1 MSALNSNLERS
12 LYTGFINRH
21 IPTYKE
27 YLPQLIVNDKKEGK
41 KVLTTIIQELNYCDE
56 FWFSVAFI
64 TTSGLATLIETL
76 INLENR
82 GVKGKILVSQYLNF
96 THPEALKR
104 LLQFKHIELKIAVEG
119 DFHSKGYLFK
129 KSEVYTLIIG
139 SSNLTSSALCSNIEW
154 NLKITATPISYII
167 ANAIKEFTA
176 EYDKAVFV
184 DKAFIDNYTILYN
197 KQVDYSKM
205 LKKELEISNQKE
217 IIPNSMQVEALKN
230 IEYLREQGKTKALLI
245 SATGTGKTFLSAF
258 DVKKVNPKKFLFV
271 VHRLN
276 IAQAAM
282 RAYQTILGN
291 DKKVGV
297 YSGNQKD
304 LEADFIFS
312 TVQTISK
319 EDNLNLFSPS
329 HFHYIVIDESHRSGA
344 DSYQK
349 LINYFKP
356 KFLLGMTATP
366 ERTDGADIF
375 KLFDYNIA
383 FEIRLH
389 RALEENILSP
399 FHYYGVTD
407 ITVDGTLLDE
417 TRDILKLASNERLDR
432 IVEKAKLYGTDN
444 GKVRGLIFCSSIPE
458 CQALYLG
465 LNSRGLK
472 TKALTGEN
480 TEEERVAAINLLEN
494 DELDYIITVDIFNEG
509 IDIPS
514 VNQIIMLRPT
524 QSAIIFVQQL
534 GRGLRKVDNK
544 DYLTVIDFI
553 GNYKNN
559 FLVPVALYGDTTYN
573 KDTLRKLMA
582 SGSSLIP
589 GTSTINFDLIA
600 REKIFDAINAAN
612 MELKRD
618 LVTDYNLLKYK
629 LGKIPMMV
637 DFLEHGSRDPQ
648 LYVNYAKSYFNFVQS
663 LEDGMQGLLSENE
676 KKLLELF
683 SNEINNSKRVEESI
697 ILSEIINNSK
707 ISITK
712 FKEDIER
719 EFGYIVSD
727 ETVES
732 CIINI
737 NFEFV
742 RKKYKNISKINNS
755 LLIDEDLQLAL
766 NNPIFKSYLL
776 DNVLYSI
783 ENYRRNFDLNK
794 YYKGLVLY
802 NKYSRKDICRILNWP
817 NDISSTVYGYRTYN
831 NITPLFVTYHKSN
844 DIVETINYNDHFI
857 DQDTFAWVS
866 RSNRRLGSTEIQSV
880 INSNRTLLFIKKEDG
895 EGSDFYYMGDVDLI
909 SGTVKESFIN
919 NTQTPV
925 VNFDFKL
932 QHPVEDTLYDYL
944 THNFD
949 SKIETGPIEI
959 KKDHPF
965 NLIPFDQVVP
975 YINAIPFVKAA
986 AGRMINFNYQHELDW
1001 IEPPSNLNKANN
1013 YFVCQVIGESMNKE
1027 IPNGSF
1033 CLFKNYEGG
1042 SRDGKIVFAQSSNIQ
1057 DGEFGLGYT
1066 IKEYHSKKSV
1076 TPEGWSHQSISLI
1089 PKSNNPS
1096 FKNIELSDDELIDFK
1111 VIGIFEKLL

>member
-1 MSALNSNLERS
+1 MSALNSNLEKS
-12 LYTGFINRH
+12 LYAGFINQDA
-21 IPTYKE
+21 TSYKE

-41 KVLTTIIQELNYCDE
+41 KVLTTIIQELNNCEE

-76 INLENR
+76 VNLENK
-82 GVKGKILVSQYLNF
+82 GVKGRILVSQYLNF

-139 SSNLTSSALCSNIEW
+139 SSNLTASALCSNIEW

-205 LKKELEISNQKE
+205 LKKELGISNQKE

-282 RAYQTILGN
+282 RAYQTILGK

-297 YSGNQKD
+297 YSGNRKD

-319 EDNLNLFSPS
+319 EDNLNLFSPT
-329 HFHYIVIDESHRSGA
+329 HFEYIVIDESHRSGA
-344 DSYQK
+344 ESYQK

-356 KFLLGMTATP
+356 NFLLGMTATP

-417 TRDILKLASNERLDR
+417 TRDILKLASSERLDR
-432 IVEKAKLYGTDN
+432 IEEKAKLYGTDN
-444 GKVRGLIFCSSIPE
+444 GKVKGLIFCSSIPE

-472 TKALTGEN
+472 TKALTGDN
-480 TEEERVAAINLLEN
+480 SEEERVTAINLLEN
-494 DELDYIITVDIFNEG
+494 DGLDYIMTVDIFNEG

-534 GRGLRKVDNK
+534 GRGLRKVDDK

-582 SGSSLIP
+582 GGSSLIP

-629 LGKIPMMV
+629 LGRIPMMI

-663 LEDGMQGLLSENE
+663 FEDSMQGLLSEKE
-676 KKLLELF
+676 KKLMELF

-697 ILSEIINNSK
+697 VLQEIINNSE
-707 ISITK
+707 ISIAK

-727 ETVES
+727 DTVES

-742 RKKYKNISKINNS
+742 RNNCKNISKINNS
-755 LLIDEDLQLAL
+755 LLIDEDLRLAL
-766 NNPIFKSYLL
+766 INPIFKFYLL

-783 ENYRRNFDLNK
+783 ENYRRKFDLNK
-794 YYKGLVLY
+794 YCKGLVLY

-817 NDISSTVYGYRTYN
+817 NDISSTVFGYRTN
-831 NITPLFVTYHKSN
+831 KNITPLFVTYHKSN

-866 RSNRRLGSTEIQSV
+866 RSNRRLGSIEIQNV

-895 EGSDFYYMGDVDLI
+895 EGSDFYYMGDVDLVLG
-909 SGTVKESFIN
+909 SVKEGVIN
-919 NTQTPV
+919 NTQTSV

-932 QHPVEDTLYDYL
+932 QHPVEDALYEYL

-949 SKIETGPIEI
+949 SKNETAPIEI

-965 NLIPFDQVVP
+965 KLIPFDQVVP

-986 AGRMINFNYQHELDW
+986 AGSMINFNYKHELNW
-1001 IEPPSNLNKANN
+1001 IEPPSNLNNANK
-1013 YFVCQVIGESMNKE
+1013 YFVCQVIGESMNRVF
-1027 IPNGSF
+1027 PNGSF

-1057 DGEFGLGYT
+1057 DGEFGLDYT
-1066 IKEYHSKKSV
+1066 IKEYHSQKTV
-1076 TPEGWSHQSISLI
+1076 TPEGWSHQSITLI
-1089 PKSNNPS
+1089 PKSNNPN

-1111 VIGIFEKLL
+1111 VVGIFERVL